1 MLPLC
6 CSPQEGFL
14 FKHISTCTKGLFKQ
28 KCVSLKN
35 KIRSAAI
42 GKVPRVTPQASI
54 QKANLFL
61 FQTCKFTESLF
72 NYFLKKTL
80 STFYVTNLLCHLGP
94 RIRVKNHT
102 IHTLRENAF
111 WNGLLSIKNHFFHM
125 KFPFGWLFKVEF
137 CCQFLLLLHHLL
149 LCSFF
154 PSSPPSA
161 LCYSCMSSP
170 TCSQWGSTK
179 QCTSTTLNWSF
190 YSLKGTNSGF
200 YCNLCRLVY
209 KKRKAKQNYHTDL
222 ADRITKSDQHWI
234 WKLSHEGNDYML

>member
-6 CSPQEGFL
+6 CSLQEGSL
-14 FKHISTCTKGLFKQ
+14 FKHISTCTRGLFKQ

-35 KIRSAAI
+35 KIQSAAI

-111 WNGLLSIKNHFFHM
+111 WNGLLSIKNHFFPHEISL
-125 KFPFGWLFKVEF
+125 WLTFYGGILLSVSSLTSPLTVLF
-137 CCQFLLLLHHLL
+137 FLALHLQL
-149 LCSFF
+149 
-154 PSSPPSA
+154 SA
-161 LCYSCMSSP
+161 TPAWVLPRVHNEAQQISVPQLPWTEASIAWRER
-170 TCSQWGSTK
+170 TVGSIVI
-179 QCTSTTLNWSF
+179 S
-190 YSLKGTNSGF
+190 
-200 YCNLCRLVY
+200 
-209 KKRKAKQNYHTDL
+209 
-222 ADRITKSDQHWI
+222 AD
-234 WKLSHEGNDYML
+234 

>member
-14 FKHISTCTKGLFKQ
+14 VKHISTCTKGLFKQ

-35 KIRSAAI
+35 KIQSAAI
-42 GKVPRVTPQASI
+42 AKVPRVTPQASI

-111 WNGLLSIKNHFFHM
+111 WNGLLSIKNHFFTWN
-125 KFPFGWLFKVEF
+125 FPLVDFLRWNFAVSFCSYFTTYCYVLF
-137 CCQFLLLLHHLL
+137 FLALHLQL
-149 LCSFF
+149 
-154 PSSPPSA
+154 SA
-161 LCYSCMSSP
+161 TPAWVLPRVHNEAQQISVPQLPWTEASIAWRER
-170 TCSQWGSTK
+170 TVGSIVI
-179 QCTSTTLNWSF
+179 S
-190 YSLKGTNSGF
+190 
-200 YCNLCRLVY
+200 
-209 KKRKAKQNYHTDL
+209 
-222 ADRITKSDQHWI
+222 AD
-234 WKLSHEGNDYML
+234 